1 MKENSALRLSP
12 FPGMDPYLEAAD
24 IWPDFHDSLAGVIRG
39 ELNRLLPPPYY
50 ARLQSRPE
58 LGIVMDEGVPR
69 RIVPDVTVVRR
80 ELREAAV
87 AYAVA
92 VEPVLELPRSE
103 SSPGIDFHLMS
114 DTLLHRF
121 VEIRSSARNH
131 KLVTLIEIV
140 SPSNKL
146 PGDDRRAYERKQQE
160 ILSSDASLIEI
171 DLLRSGR
178 RLLPYLELRFEVG
191 RLDADYLI
199 MLNRGPGREGYRLGF
214 TAYPVPLREP
224 LPCIPVPLLEP
235 DPDVLLDLQY
245 AFNRVYA
252 EGPYARMI
260 DYRSDPEP
268 PLDGDDAAWAA
279 ELLDGAGLRLAR
291 SETGRTISE

>member
-1 MKENSALRLSP
+1 MNENSELRLSP
-12 FPGMDPYLEAAD
+12 FPGMDPYLEAPD
-24 IWPDFHDSLAGVIRG
+24 IWPDFHDGLAAAIRG

-58 LGIVMDEGVPR
+58 LGIVMDEGLTR
-69 RIVPDVTVVRR
+69 RIIPDVTVIRR

-87 AYAVA
+87 PYVA
-92 VEPVLELPRSE
+92 GFAPVLELPRTE
-103 SSPGIDFHLMS
+103 SSPGIDFRLMS

-160 ILSSDASLIEI
+160 ILASDASLIEI

-178 RLLPYLELRFEVG
+178 RLLPYLELQFEVG

-199 MLNRGPGREGYRLGF
+199 MLNRGPVAWIAGSTSQPTRCHC
-214 TAYPVPLREP
+214 A
-224 LPCIPVPLLEP
+224 
-235 DPDVLLDLQY
+235 
-245 AFNRVYA
+245 NRCLVF
-252 EGPYARMI
+252 PFRCWSRTRMCCWTCSTHSTGSTPMV
-260 DYRSDPEP
+260 RT
-268 PLDGDDAAWAA
+268 
-279 ELLDGAGLRLAR
+279 LA
-291 SETGRTISE
+291 

>member
-1 MKENSALRLSP
+1 MDENSERRLSP

-24 IWPDFHDSLAGVIRG
+24 IWPDFHDGLAAAMRG
-39 ELNRLLPPPYY
+39 DLNTLLPAPYY

-87 AYAVA
+87 SYVTGFA
-92 VEPVLELPRSE
+92 PVLELPRTE
-103 SSPGIDFHLMS
+103 SSPGIDFRLMS
-114 DTLLHRF
+114 DTLMHRF

-160 ILSSDASLIEI
+160 ILGSDANLIEI

-178 RLLPYLELRFEVG
+178 RLLPYLELQFEVG
-191 RLDADYLI
+191 RLGADYLI
-199 MLNRGPGREGYRLGF
+199 MLNRGPGRGDRRLDF
-214 TAYPVPLREP
+214 TAYPVQLRDP

-252 EGPYARMI
+252 EGPYVRMI
-260 DYRSDPEP
+260 DYSVAPDP
-268 PLDGDDAAWAA
+268 PLEGDDAAWADQ
-279 ELLDGAGLRLAR
+279 LLHAAGLRA
-291 SETGRTISE
+291 

>member
-1 MKENSALRLSP
+1 MNRPSEQPRSP
-12 FPGMDPYLEAAD
+12 FPGMDPFLEAPDA
-24 IWPDFHDSLAGVIRG
+24 WLDFHAALAVTTSSM
-39 ELNRLLPPPYY
+39 LNAALPDGYY

-80 ELREAAV
+80 ELREAA
-87 AYAVA
+87 ATYAVA
-92 VEPVLELPRSE
+92 IAPVLELPRAE
-103 SSPGIDFHLMS
+103 SSPGIDFRLMS
-114 DTLLHRF
+114 DTLRHRF
-121 VEIRSSARNH
+121 VEIRNSARNH
-131 KLVTLIEIV
+131 KLVTRIEIV

-160 ILSSDASLIEI
+160 ILASDASLIEI

-178 RLLPYLELRFEVG
+178 RLLPYPELRFEVG
-191 RLDADYLI
+191 RLAADYLV
-199 MLNRGPGREGYRLGF
+199 MLNRGPGREGYRIGF

-252 EGPYARMI
+252 EGPYTRMI
-260 DYRSDPEP
+260 DYRVDPDP
-268 PLDGDDAAWAA
+268 PLDGEDATWSD
-279 ELLDGAGLRLAR
+279 ELLRAAGLREA
-291 SETGRTISE
+291 EATAQ

>member
-1 MKENSALRLSP
+1 MNENSELRLSP
-12 FPGMDPYLEAAD
+12 FPGMDPYLEAPD
-24 IWPDFHDSLAGVIRG
+24 IWPDFHDGLAAAIRG

-58 LGIVMDEGVPR
+58 LGIVMDEGLTR
-69 RIVPDVTVVRR
+69 RIVPDGTVIRR

-87 AYAVA
+87 PYVA
-92 VEPVLELPRSE
+92 GFAPVLELPRTE
-103 SSPGIDFHLMS
+103 SSPGIDFRLMS

-146 PGDDRRAYERKQQE
+146 PGDDRRAYEGKQQE
-160 ILSSDASLIEI
+160 ILASDASLIEI

-178 RLLPYLELRFEVG
+178 RLLPYLELQFEVG

-199 MLNRGPGREGYRLGF
+199 MLNRGLGRVDRRLDF

-252 EGPYARMI
+252 DGPYPRMI
-260 DYRSDPEP
+260 DYSADPEP
-268 PLDGDDAAWAA
+268 PLDGDDVAWA
-279 ELLDGAGLRLAR
+279 EKLLRAAGLR
-291 SETGRTISE
+291 ETRAQEA